1 MSVVVSES
9 DLPMANPSLPLIEV
23 RQVSH
28 EYGSSDGHEAAL
40 VLSDI
45 SLSICENESVAL
57 LGPSGC
63 GKSTLVRIMAGLITP
78 SQGQVLWKGAPL
90 TGVSPGVS
98 MVFQNFALFP
108 WLTVRGNIL
117 LAIES
122 LPPAEQQER
131 LEKVLATVGLGAYE
145 YSYPRELSG
154 GMQMRV
160 SIARALVTRPK
171 LLLMDEPFA
180 ALDEITRLR
189 LNDELIDLWQR
200 FGWTVIFVTHSVLES
215 VYLSRHVV
223 VMATKPGRLFG
234 ALDVA
239 APYPRGE
246 NFRTSPTYAD
256 DCRRVSETLHA
267 AMAAN

>member
-1 MSVVVSES
+1 MSLLYEWLDHAAGARRGTAGGGQALVYRDTYLSWHGLQHRVDRRANELKGAGIEAGDWVGLMLGSVPEFVVLALALSKLDAVVVPLDPILGGR
-9 DLPMANPSLPLIEV
+9 DL
-23 RQVSH
+23 
-28 EYGSSDGHEAAL
+28 D
-40 VLSDI
+40 
-45 SLSICENESVAL
+45 
-57 LGPSGC
+57 
-63 GKSTLVRIMAGLITP
+63 
-78 SQGQVLWKGAPL
+78 
-90 TGVSPGVS
+90 
-98 MVFQNFALFP
+98 MVFAAAHL
-108 WLTVRGNIL
+108 
-117 LAIES
+117 
-122 LPPAEQQER
+122 
-131 LEKVLATVGLGAYE
+131 
-145 YSYPRELSG
+145 
-154 GMQMRV
+154 
-160 SIARALVTRPK
+160 RALVTRPK